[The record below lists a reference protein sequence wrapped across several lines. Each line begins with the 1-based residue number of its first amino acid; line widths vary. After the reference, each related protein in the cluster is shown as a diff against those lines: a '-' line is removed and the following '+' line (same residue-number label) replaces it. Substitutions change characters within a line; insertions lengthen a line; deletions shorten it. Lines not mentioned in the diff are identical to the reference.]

1 MKLIF
6 FLNLNICINFIYLFT
21 LEIKM
26 FFYSCPG
33 QEGTPLQRQKHI
45 QIKTNI
51 KYTYA
56 KNKL

>member
-6 FLNLNICINFIYLFT
+6 FFFNLNICINFIYLFT
-21 LEIKM
+21 LEI